1 MTQRS
6 TSTLPSG
13 APPPDATRLRRGML
27 IVLHGPD
34 AGVMH
39 PVVDELV
46 LGRSESA
53 SVYVDDE
60 KVSRRHARL
69 VAVGPEQV
77 RLEDLG
83 SKNGTWLNGQRLL
96 DSAILADGDNI
107 QIGERAA
114 FHFVLRDTLER
125 RVIER
130 QKMEAIGRLA
140 GRTAHAFN
148 NLLSVALGGLSQLRD
163 MSSTLPP
170 LQRDIIN
177 DSIEAIER
185 ATELS
190 LQLLGLARRP
200 VPVSEPI
207 ALNAFIG
214 DLGRVF
220 QRTLGPGQALVLEVD
235 PDLFVLGDR
244 SQLQQALLNVCI
256 NAREATPSGGTIK
269 VRASRRRIVRQD
281 EVARV
286 EGVVPGDYVEIVVRD
301 SGEGIDPVH
310 LKHIFEPFFTTKKSG
325 QASGL
330 GLAIVL
336 AVVHGHGGAVSVRS
350 APGQGT
356 EMSLFF
362 PVAPAK
368 VDAGPATIRGV
379 PLALEHHTVLVVD
392 DDAAVLRSVTRML
405 EHLGQR
411 VLATTTA
418 EGALSI
424 FRAKGP
430 SIDVIILDIAMPGR
444 DGLALL
450 ADLRQLDP
458 KIRVILS
465 SGSYGEVKD
474 TSGVIAFLPKPYTLQ
489 QISEALKA
497 VR

>member
-1 MTQRS
+1 
-6 TSTLPSG
+6 
-13 APPPDATRLRRGML
+13 ML

-34 AGVMH
+34 AGMMH

-46 LGRSESA
+46 LGRSEHA
-53 SVYVDDE
+53 SLYVDDE

-69 VAVGPEQV
+69 IAVGPEQV

-140 GRTAHAFN
+140 GRAAHAFN
-148 NLLSVALGGLSQLRD
+148 NLLSVALGGLTQLRD
-163 MSSTLPP
+163 MSTTFPP
-170 LQRDIIN
+170 IQRDIIN

-200 VPVSEPI
+200 VPVNEPI
-207 ALNAFIG
+207 ALNTFIS

-220 QRTLGPGQALVLEVD
+220 QRTLAPGQALVLEVG
-235 PDLFVLGDR
+235 PELFILGDP

-256 NAREATPSGGTIK
+256 NAREATPSGGTITL
-269 VRASRRRIVRQD
+269 RAARRRIVRQD

-286 EGVVPGDYVEIVVRD
+286 EGVVPGDYVEVVVRD

-310 LKHIFEPFFTTKKSG
+310 LKHIFEPFFTTKKNG

-336 AVVHGHGGAVSVRS
+336 AIVHGHGGAVSVRS
-350 APGQGT
+350 ALGQGT

-368 VDAGPATIRGV
+368 IDSGPSTIRGAPV
-379 PLALEHHTVLVVD
+379 SLESHTVLVVD
-392 DDAAVLRSVTRML
+392 DDSAVLRSVARML

-411 VLATTTA
+411 VIVASTAEVALATYRTHA
-418 EGALSI
+418 S
-424 FRAKGP
+424 
-430 SIDVIILDIAMPGR
+430 SIDVVILDIAMPGR

-450 ADLRQLDP
+450 ADLRLVNP
-458 KIRVILS
+458 KIRVIIS

-474 TSGVIAFLPKPYTLQ
+474 TTGIIAFLPKPYTLQ